1 MKHWSEVDDAAVRQH
16 FVVEQKS
23 YGQIANLYEG
33 ATVGAVAG
41 RCRRLGL
48 KRGTSRTI
56 GVKLAGRGGPVVM
69 EREDFADTLARIG
82 PIFEVAA
89 EIGMDRVEFARKV
102 LRSVGPPA
110 APFSDRTA
118 ARDYVLACCRRA
130 LDFKA
135 KHEAARPFMSVVA
148 MRQET
153 QRREFLPGK
162 VRLEDL
168 ESHSCRWPEGDP
180 GHADFGFCG
189 KRRDADVPYCCAHR
203 KLAYSGTKYEKQLR
217 KPRGA

>member
-1 MKHWSEVDDAAVRQH
+1 MKNWSEVDDALVRQH
-16 FVVEQKS
+16 FVYERKS

-56 GVKLAGRGGPVVM
+56 GVKRAGRGGPVLAPPPPPPKPARVM
-69 EREDFADTLARIG
+69 A
-82 PIFEVAA
+82 
-89 EIGMDRVEFARKV
+89 
-102 LRSVGPPA
+102 
-110 APFSDRTA
+110 
-118 ARDYVLACCRRA
+118 
-130 LDFKA
+130 
-135 KHEAARPFMSVVA
+135 MSVVA

-153 QRREFLPGK
+153 QRREFVPGK

-168 ESHSCRWPEGDP
+168 ESWSCRWPVGDP
-180 GHADFGFCG
+180 GEADFGFCG
-189 KRRDADVPYCCAHR
+189 ERRDADLPYCCAHR